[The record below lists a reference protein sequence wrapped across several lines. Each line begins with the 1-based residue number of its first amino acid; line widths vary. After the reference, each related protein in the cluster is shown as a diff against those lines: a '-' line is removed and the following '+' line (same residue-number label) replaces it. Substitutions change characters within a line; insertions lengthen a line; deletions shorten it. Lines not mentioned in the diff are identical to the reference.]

1 MAAHHIPRP
10 APAGLFFCSKDPGAA
25 VKPGAF
31 W

>member
-10 APAGLFFCSKDPGAA
+10 APAGLFFCGGITSAA
-25 VKPGAF
+25 VEPGAF